1 MNKYV
6 VAFNGAWDT
15 CITQQVV
22 KANSATAAMWE
33 VLEDRDM
40 KALPQDYEDYQLDTI
55 DGIDEFAF
63 DRYEANISVIEV

>member
-6 VAFNGAWDT
+6 VAINGAWDT

-22 KANSATAAMWE
+22 MANSATAAMWE

-40 KALPQDYEDYQLDTI
+40 KARPQDYENYQLDTV

-63 DRYEANISVIEV
+63 DVYEANIAVIQV